1 MLNLWFSL
9 ALMNYQTDIN
19 IFMLPDDSGYYN

>member
-1 MLNLWFSL
+1 MLNLWFSG
-9 ALMNYQTDIN
+9 AIMNDQTDMS